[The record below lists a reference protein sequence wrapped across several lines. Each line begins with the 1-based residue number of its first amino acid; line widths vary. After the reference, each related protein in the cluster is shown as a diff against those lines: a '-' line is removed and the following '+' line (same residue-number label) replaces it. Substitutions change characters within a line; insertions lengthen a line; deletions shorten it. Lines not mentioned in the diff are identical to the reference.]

1 MTPRYVSISRR
12 GRISIK
18 DPGGKV
24 VGKSTSL
31 AKAKAAARIANEAS
45 GHTGS
50 VRVVD
55 NREKKKRRK

>member
-12 GRISIK
+12 NKITIRE
-18 DPGGKV
+18 PGGKV
-24 VGKSTSL
+24 VGKSTSM
-31 AKAKAAARIANEAS
+31 AKAKAAVRIANEAS
-45 GHTGS
+45 GYTGS